1 MEYITASTDAVAE
14 KTISGKVRMIHEK
27 VKRIRASEKIGVK
40 YMQLWEEKAY
50 IRDEGLEEGLAKGR
64 AEGLKEG
71 CTKGAE
77 LKLIQLVSKKLRKGK
92 SAEEI
97 ADELE
102 ERMEEIERIVHAAR
116 ECAPDYN
123 CEEIYERLY
132 RTERAL

>member
-50 IRDEGLEEGLAKGR
+50 IRDEGLEEGLA
-64 AEGLKEG
+64 
-71 CTKGAE
+71 KGAE